1 MGILRTVLTVDPG
14 TSKRDMRVALE
25 EGAKGASK
33 AMQNTF
39 VREAKQTGDRTA
51 SEMLKA
57 FSREFRSR
65 QGALKELKALGK
77 LDPQGFRR
85 EMNKLKREYDRGI
98 FAVQSELRKQ
108 ARLTDAEQSKLRN
121 SLKAVG
127 RTAGQ
132 TGKRFGALGRTLKSV
147 RGTVLGLVA
156 GFVSITGISRGI
168 RAMASATTRLDKAMG
183 QVRTLTDS
191 TGRAFDLLT
200 ERVRTLSTRIPRT
213 AEDLGAGLYQV
224 LSSGVTDT
232 DEAFQV
238 LEASAR
244 LAAAG
249 LLETEA
255 SVDAVT
261 TVLNAY
267 GMSADQAADVT
278 DVFFKTV
285 EQGKLTVPELA
296 QNIGTVATTAAQ
308 AGVPIDEVGAAL
320 AALTATG
327 VDTAEAASSLNR
339 FLLSIVQ
346 PTNDVREAAT
356 ALGIEWS
363 VAGLRARGLGGFMA
377 DLNEAAGGNI
387 ETLVTL
393 NPNIRAFRAASV
405 LAGSGAERFANSL
418 RAMADRAGAADEALG
433 KVNKTISAQWDLV
446 RNRFS
451 AALTRLGDK
460 ILPTV
465 VSALEGL
472 TRGLESSFDR
482 TLRRLRDIGVEAGQI
497 DSLMRGYSRR
507 ELRAAQQE
515 STSALGKRVHPV
527 AVDHLR
533 MRALSALGEGEP
545 GQLGLESIQQVIANV
560 ERLQKK
566 WANEGA
572 RLAIQLQ
579 DQARALGMSV
589 EDAETLL
596 KLIEDS
602 GATISR
608 QEHRTLRNLQAKR
621 EAMIRQAEAAQV
633 LLEDLRDRLDL
644 EEQLLEID
652 RKPGSQVPETKRD
665 GTVETASGAA
675 EREPDRAQLQRL
687 IDEYRLA
694 GQLGLTFLDDTK
706 ELGSR
711 LEEARGHL
719 KEVLRLDREIARLE
733 ELKKRAAGEQAKA
746 TAEIV
751 GNLRDQ
757 REAAL
762 AAARA
767 AQALEVAEQ
776 VRLTMEEIARAMT
789 VGVDGA
795 TASINEWAD
804 TLERVAAQAA
814 EAKHDLDVAEAIGDP
829 VKIDAAKVRL
839 AEVSQ
844 HAEQLGGK
852 LLAAFE
858 AAGLPAEVLRS
869 LQGEIL
875 ELLQGINA
883 EGDEFV
889 EAGEEAADTW
899 GDAATAIEGIG
910 RGVLSV
916 LDAAGALD
924 DDLRRILQGVV
935 DIAMAWRQVQEAQAA
950 AQAAETALSFS
961 AAAGPIAAGIGAVIA
976 IGSALFG
983 RDDKRERE
991 RQKQIEAMKRLRDA
1005 LDKLRD
1011 TIHPTISAAERQE
1024 TVRAVQDII
1033 FRRGT
1038 LGGLNAAEFDKLRKD
1053 EQEAI
1058 KALFALVGQDLD
1070 KALEEL
1076 DGFIGFGTLQEL
1088 LETAKALDLSAFASD
1103 LEGQLDALQFVF
1115 SALGDEAGTAAERM
1129 GRFLDVLAR
1138 FSPTAAAQLERA
1150 FEEDPEAA
1158 RDLLQQWAEV
1168 LAGGGQGLESLLTT
1182 LGLSAADLQRII
1194 QEGLGFIESGGDPV
1208 SRSVQIGR
1216 SITEIQAVEVV
1227 AWLEDIAHTAR
1238 EIRDLIAGRAQIR
1251 GLVEMAAAIPTAA
1264 LAAVGGPA
1272 ALPAGSVT
1280 AGNGPSITVG
1290 DVRISPDV
1298 DEEAFQWLWRRAG
1311 EEVYRRGFWPGT
1323 VLPGG
1328 GR

>member
-108 ARLTDAEQSKLRN
+108 ARLTDDENDKLRHG
-121 SLKAVG
+121 LKAVG

-147 RGTVLGLVA
+147 RGTILGLVA

-168 RAMASATTRLDKAMG
+168 RAVASATTRLDKAMG

-200 ERVRTLSTRIPRT
+200 ERVRRLSTQIPRT

-327 VDTAEAASSLNR
+327 VDTAEAATALNR

-346 PTNDVREAAT
+346 PTNDVREAAS

-363 VAGLRARGLGGFMA
+363 VAGLRARGLGGFLA

-418 RAMADRAGAADEALG
+418 DAMADRAGAADEALG

-446 RNRFS
+446 RNRVS
-451 AALTRLGDK
+451 AAFTRLGEK
-460 ILPTV
+460 VLPPV
-465 VSALEGL
+465 VAVLEAL

-482 TLRRLRDIGVEAGQI
+482 TLRHLREIGAEAGVIDKLLRGHLRQETEARLEESESALRQRVRIRADPAGHVDQLRQRVVAALGLEAASEGPLQSVEQVVAEIERLQRQSTDEAGQLAI
-497 DSLMRGYSRR
+497 KLQEQEQILGMTVQ
-507 ELRAAQQE
+507 RAE
-515 STSALGKRVHPV
+515 
-527 AVDHLR
+527 
-533 MRALSALGEGEP
+533 
-545 GQLGLESIQQVIANV
+545 QLGSTKTGIVGKDGRILLGLKAQLNAQV
-560 ERLQKK
+560 
-566 WANEGA
+566 
-572 RLAIQLQ
+572 
-579 DQARALGMSV
+579 S
-589 EDAETLL
+589 
-596 KLIEDS
+596 
-602 GATISR
+602 
-608 QEHRTLRNLQAKR
+608 
-621 EAMIRQAEAAQV
+621 QAEAARE
-633 LLEDLRDRLDL
+633 LLENLR
-644 EEQLLEID
+644 E
-652 RKPGSQVPETKRD
+652 
-665 GTVETASGAA
+665 
-675 EREPDRAQLQRL
+675 RAQL
-687 IDEYRLA
+687 
-694 GQLGLTFLDDTK
+694 
-706 ELGSR
+706 
-711 LEEARGHL
+711 EERIQA
-719 KEVLRLDREIARLE
+719 IAE
-733 ELKKRAAGEQAKA
+733 SG
-746 TAEIV
+746 T
-751 GNLRDQ
+751 G
-757 REAAL
+757 
-762 AAARA
+762 AAATEDAKQGGKDVLPRRPA
-767 AQALEVAEQ
+767 PISLGGFDIGDTALEVAEQ
-776 VRLTMEEIARAMT
+776 VRLTIEEIARATT

-795 TASINEWAD
+795 TASINDWAD
-804 TLERVAAQAA
+804 TLERVAAQTA

-829 VKIDAAKVRL
+829 AKIDAAKVRL

-852 LLAAFE
+852 LLAAFG
-858 AAGLPAEVLRS
+858 AAGLPAEVLRN

-875 ELLQGINA
+875 GLLQGINA
-883 EGDEFV
+883 EADELA

-899 GDAATAIEGIG
+899 EDAATAIEGIG
-910 RGVLSV
+910 RGLLSV

-924 DDLRRILQGVV
+924 DDLRRILHGVV

-950 AQAAETALSFS
+950 AKAAQTALSFS

-983 RDDKRERE
+983 RGDGERERE
-991 RQKQIEAMKRLRDA
+991 RQKQIDAMRRLRDS

-1011 TIHPTISAAERQE
+1011 AIHPSISPAGRQE

-1033 FRRGT
+1033 FRRGDI
-1038 LGGLNAAEFDKLRKD
+1038 GGLPGVRHEQLSAA

-1058 KALFALVGQDLD
+1058 AALFELLGQDLE
-1070 KALEEL
+1070 KALDESGGVVWFDRLREML
-1076 DGFIGFGTLQEL
+1076 D
-1088 LETAKALDLSAFASD
+1088 TAKVLDLSAFAGD
-1103 LEGQLDALQFVF
+1103 LEGQLDALQFLLQ
-1115 SALGDEAGTAAERM
+1115 ALGDEAGTAAERM
-1129 GRFLDVLAR
+1129 GRFIDVLSG
-1138 FSPTAAAQLERA
+1138 FSATAAEQLKKA
-1150 FEEDPEAA
+1150 FEQDPEAA
-1158 RDLLQQWAEV
+1158 RDLLQEWAEI
-1168 LAGGGQGLESLLTT
+1168 LAGGGPGLESLLTT

-1238 EIRDLIAGRAQIR
+1238 EIRDLIAGRAQIT
-1251 GLVEMAAAIPTAA
+1251 GLVEMAASIPTAA

-1272 ALPAGSVT
+1272 ALPASPVT

>member
-39 VREAKQTGDRTA
+39 IREAKQTGDRTA

-108 ARLTDAEQSKLRN
+108 ARLTDDENDKLRHG
-121 SLKAVG
+121 LKAVG

-147 RGTVLGLVA
+147 RGTILGLVA

-168 RAMASATTRLDKAMG
+168 RAVASATTRLDKAMG

-200 ERVRTLSTRIPRT
+200 ERVRTLSTQIPRT

-327 VDTAEAASSLNR
+327 VDTAEAATALNR

-346 PTNDVREAAT
+346 PTNDVREAAS

-363 VAGLRARGLGGFMA
+363 VAGLRARGLGGFLA

-418 RAMADRAGAADEALG
+418 DAMTDRAGAADEALG

-451 AALTRLGDK
+451 AALTRLGEK

-472 TRGLESSFDR
+472 THGLESSFDR

-497 DSLMRGYSRR
+497 DSLMRGHSRR

-515 STSALGKRVHPV
+515 STSALGKRVYPV

-533 MRALSALGEGEP
+533 KRALSALGEGDP
-545 GQLGLESIQQVIANV
+545 GQMGLESIQQVMANV
-560 ERLQKK
+560 ERLQKES
-566 WANEGA
+566 ANEGA

-579 DQARALGMSV
+579 DQAHALGMSV

-596 KLIEDS
+596 KLIVDS

-608 QEHRTLRNLQAKR
+608 QEHRTLRNLQAER
-621 EAMIRQAEAAQV
+621 EAMIRRAEAAQV

-644 EEQLLEID
+644 EEQLLEIN
-652 RKPGSQVPETKRD
+652 RKPGSQVQETKRE
-665 GTVETASGAA
+665 GAVETPSGAA

-719 KEVLRLDREIARLE
+719 KEVLRLDGEIARLE
-733 ELKKRAAGEQAKA
+733 ELKKSAAGEQAKS

-751 GNLRDQ
+751 ANLRDQ

-776 VRLTMEEIARAMT
+776 VRLTIEEIARATT

-804 TLERVAAQAA
+804 TLERVAAQTA

-829 VKIDAAKVRL
+829 AKIDAAKVRL

-844 HAEQLGGK
+844 YAEQLGGK
-852 LLAAFE
+852 LLAAFG
-858 AAGLPAEVLRS
+858 AAGLPAEVLRN

-875 ELLQGINA
+875 GLLQGINA
-883 EGDEFV
+883 EADELA

-899 GDAATAIEGIG
+899 EDAATAIEGIG
-910 RGVLSV
+910 RGLLSV

-935 DIAMAWRQVQEAQAA
+935 DIAMAWRQIQEAQAA
-950 AQAAETALSFS
+950 AKAAQTALSFS

-983 RDDKRERE
+983 RGESEIDRR
-991 RQKQIEAMKRLRDA
+991 RQQQIEAMERLRDA

-1011 TIHPTISAAERQE
+1011 TVHPDISPWERDRLVDQAEGL
-1024 TVRAVQDII
+1024 I
-1033 FRRGT
+1033 FRHS
-1038 LGGLNAAEFDKLRKD
+1038 GGGSGSGIKFDQLSSADQEIIKKLF
-1053 EQEAI
+1053 E
-1058 KALFALVGQDLD
+1058 LVGQDL
-1070 KALEEL
+1070 ALEESGGIIWVDQL
-1076 DGFIGFGTLQEL
+1076 RKM
-1088 LETAKALDLSAFASD
+1088 LETARSLDPSAFGDD
-1103 LEGQLDALQFVF
+1103 LGSQLDALRFVF
-1115 SALGDEAGTAAERM
+1115 QALGDEAGTAAERM
-1129 GRFLDVLAR
+1129 GRFLDVVAK
-1138 FSPTAAAQLERA
+1138 FSPFAADWLRKA
-1150 FEEDPEAA
+1150 FEQDPEAA
-1158 RDLLQQWAEV
+1158 RDLLQEWAEI
-1168 LAGGGQGLESLLTT
+1168 LAGGGPGLESLLAT
-1182 LGLSAADLQRII
+1182 LGLSAAGLQRII

-1238 EIRDLIAGRAQIR
+1238 EIRDLIAGRAQIT

-1272 ALPAGSVT
+1272 ALPASPVT